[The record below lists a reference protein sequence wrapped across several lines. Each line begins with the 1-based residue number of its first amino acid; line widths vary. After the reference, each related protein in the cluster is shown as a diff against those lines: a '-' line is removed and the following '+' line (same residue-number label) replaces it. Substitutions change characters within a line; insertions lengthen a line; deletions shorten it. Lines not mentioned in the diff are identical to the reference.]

1 MARGSF
7 LLLAALAACGVGWSG
22 VARAEDAEPREA
34 PGVAEPS
41 EPPPEE
47 PSAPS
52 AESPNA
58 AAPSPEGV
66 PAESAPA
73 EGAPADAHPPEL
85 LHAIEPEYPPE
96 AAAARLEATVVLR
109 VDIDAEG
116 TVTEAAVI
124 EPAGHGFDEAA
135 RAAVL
140 RARYLP
146 ARRGDTNVPSRIL
159 VRVDFRLPEVTPT
172 GTLEGRIL
180 LPGSGATG

>member
-1 MARGSF
+1 MRTLPATPVNATDVRMARGSF
-7 LLLAALAACGVGWSG
+7 LLLTTLAACGIGWSG

-34 PGVAEPS
+34 PGGAEPS

-47 PSAPS
+47 PFAPP

-66 PAESAPA
+66 PA

-140 RARYLP
+140 RLP
-146 ARRGDTNVPSRIL
+146 RPTDQ
-159 VRVDFRLPEVTPT
+159 RLTRAV
-172 GTLEGRIL
+172 GSIDRAIL
-180 LPGSGATG
+180 LYLCSADK